1 SMVPVDLTLMVDL
14 GMILLAATFFSYLA
28 KIFKQPP
35 LLAFI
40 VAGLFLG
47 PFALGSLGLSI
58 PSPIGEIPIGI
69 QEIGTQ
75 ILILSEIGVA
85 LLLFSVGVESDFSK
99 LAEMGKVVLFGG
111 ILQFLLTI
119 LFVIITTVL
128 TGLLPIETA
137 LLLGVILSFSAT
149 TIVVK
154 ILSDKHL
161 INSLQGRLMIGFLL
175 VQDLLV
181 ILAIPFF
188 SKLEP
193 GAALTSLL
201 EPNSLML
208 MFLSVVVLIALAYIL
223 NKFIYRPLFKLAI
236 ESSELLFLA
245 GMSSCFLFIILA
257 YVLNFPIAIGAFIA
271 GISLSTLPYNL
282 EVYNKVRGTRDLF
295 ATIFFVTLGLQIT
308 PGFLGI
314 SLPIILVILGTV
326 FILKPLTF
334 YLITLF
340 SGYGGRIAMLVGLGL
355 AQVSEF
361 SFILASAT
369 FLVLEQ
375 TPGLYSFI
383 LFTITLSMVIT
394 PYIMDHSSRLYQFLD
409 RIILRFFPGLKT
421 HSRFHWR
428 IKKLDR
434 LPSKVSKHIVVV
446 GAGTM
451 GFSVAEALKD
461 NYSIVV
467 VDHDSEAVFNCIDHK
482 IHALYGSVDNEEIWE
497 RLNLPEAKLLILAT
511 PDVENSIPLAHYA
524 KKVNPKIVIFGRA
537 HYYRDALTLYEE
549 GVDFVVM
556 PLVIGSN
563 VFLEKVADFLEKGNL
578 SSLESFKDEFI
589 IYLKEKVEEE
599 HNRLKM

>member
-1 SMVPVDLTLMVDL
+1 MVPVDLTLLVDL

-69 QEIGTQ
+69 QEIGTE

-99 LAEMGKVVLFGG
+99 LAEMGKVVLLGG
-111 ILQFLLTI
+111 IMQFILTI
-119 LFVIITTVL
+119 LFVIATTVM
-128 TGLLPIETA
+128 TGLLPLETA

-149 TIVVK
+149 TVVVK

-181 ILAIPFF
+181 ILAIPLF
-188 SKLEP
+188 SKLQP
-193 GAALTSLL
+193 GVALASLL
-201 EPNSLML
+201 EPNSLMM
-208 MFLSVVVLIALAYIL
+208 MFLSVVVLLAVAYIL
-223 NKFIYRPLFKLAI
+223 NKYIYRPLFKLAI

-257 YVLNFPIAIGAFIA
+257 YVLDFPIAVGAFIA

-282 EVYNKVRGTRDLF
+282 EVYSKVRGTRDLF

-314 SLPIILVILGTV
+314 SLPLILIILGTV
-326 FILKPLTF
+326 FILKPLIF

-340 SGYGGRIAMLVGLGL
+340 SGYGGRIAMLVGFGL

-369 FLVLEQ
+369 VGIL
-375 TPGLYSFI
+375 GDGIYSFI
-383 LFTITLSMVIT
+383 IFTITLSMVLT
-394 PYIMDHSSRLYQFLD
+394 PYVMDNGSRLYQILD
-409 RIILRFFPGLKT
+409 RIILRLFPGLKT

-428 IKKLDR
+428 IKKLDKI
-434 LPSKVSKHIVVV
+434 PSKVSKHIVVV

-482 IHALYGSVDNEEIWE
+482 IHALYGSVDNEEIWQ
-497 RLNLPEAKLLILAT
+497 RLSLNEAKLLILAT

-537 HYYRDALTLYEE
+537 HYYRDALRLYDE
-549 GVDFVVM
+549 GIDFVVL

-563 VFLEKVADFLEKGNL
+563 VFLEKIAEFLEEGKT

-589 IYLKEKVEEE
+589 TYLKEKVEEE